1 VDTVD
6 IEDISEKA
14 VFCRCW
20 RSENVSSFCIGLE
33 ILRSE
38 KIMQLN
44 ISFCFLQG
52 DKQVIKSIKNYS

>member
-20 RSENVSSFCIGLE
+20 RSENVSFFLIGNQNSRIRQIIHLHFVSYKKTYISE
-33 ILRSE
+33 I
-38 KIMQLN
+38 KLN
-44 ISFCFLQG
+44 
-52 DKQVIKSIKNYS
+52 KNHL